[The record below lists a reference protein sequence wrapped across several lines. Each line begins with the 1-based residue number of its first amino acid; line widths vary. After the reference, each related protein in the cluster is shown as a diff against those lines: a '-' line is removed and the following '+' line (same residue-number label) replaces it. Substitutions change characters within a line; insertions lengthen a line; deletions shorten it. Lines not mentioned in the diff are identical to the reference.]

1 MSLDKKYLFV
11 NDKPDYQSGGN
22 IYNAK
27 IAESLKKLGHKV
39 VETKDIYAQE
49 FKNSNYII
57 ILDSIIIDEDFD
69 SDVYKNEN
77 AYFLIH
83 LWPSFNKDIRK
94 EKRTRL
100 INKQK
105 DICQKFNLIFAGE
118 NSKLQCSMFF
128 DGELKNHFII
138 PPGVPSGWKN
148 KKEYSITATRFLM
161 IGNLC
166 KRKRQLDVIEAI
178 SSLHYSLDLTLVG
191 RPDETDYSDEILFK
205 INKPHNKVFLHQE
218 LEYHKIN
225 DFILNYDAVISFSE
239 EENNSIALIE
249 SIASGIPIIT
259 TPTGNYRTY
268 RNHRVGCVL
277 DGFEIKYLREAI
289 VKMHTDPSFYKHQ
302 CESVRKFKVNSWTE
316 SSTIFLEL

>member
-11 NDKPDYQSGGN
+11 NNKSDYQSGGN

-27 IAESLKKLGHKV
+27 IGESLEKLGYEV
-39 VETKDIYAQE
+39 IQTKDVHAKD
-49 FKNSNYII
+49 FKNSNYIV

-69 SDVYKNEN
+69 SDTYNNEN

-83 LWPSFNKDIRK
+83 LWPSFNKDIEK

-100 INKQK
+100 IQKQK
-105 DICQKFNLIFAGE
+105 EICQKFNLIFAGE
-118 NSKLQCSMFF
+118 HSREQCSTFYN
-128 DGELKNHFII
+128 GELRNHFII

-148 KKEYSITATRFLM
+148 REKYSSTATRFLM

-178 SSLHYSLDLTLVG
+178 SSLGYSLNLTLVG
-191 RPDETDYSDEILFK
+191 RPDETDYSDEILLK
-205 INKPHNKVFLHQE
+205 INNFRNKIVLHQE
-218 LEYHKIN
+218 LEYHKMN
-225 DFILNYDAVISFSE
+225 NFILNYDAVISFSK

-268 RNHRVGCVL
+268 RYHNVGCVL
-277 DGFEIKYLREAI
+277 DGFEISNLTEAI
-289 VKMHTDPSFYKHQ
+289 VKMHTDSSFYKQQ
-302 CESVRKFKVNSWTE
+302 CDSVRKFKVNSWAE